1 MRVSMKLGILRV
13 AEVNLTMP
21 VKAATVALESIP
33 KVTNSKLANIVD
45 DLYKGAKTS
54 NPIGSGSTADAIRQ
68 EIYTGTP
75 VGGRFHSQKGQQYV
89 NALTSWIRKNPNASA
104 NDISTAQLLLN
115 DLTNALRGQ

>member
-1 MRVSMKLGILRV
+1 MMRGGLS
-13 AEVNLTMP
+13 
-21 VKAATVALESIP
+21 
-33 KVTNSKLANIVD
+33 
-45 DLYKGAKTS
+45 
-54 NPIGSGSTADAIRQ
+54 